1 MPAEQVNAPPEGEQ
15 WEEHVETSDLDS
27 AAVRAVDDQVIER
40 LVVPEWRGAVYVRNL
55 AGRERDAFEDASIT
69 GRGKDRRLNLRNIR
83 ARLVVMATCD
93 AQGKPLFAERDI
105 GWLGEKSAAAL
116 DRIFDVA
123 QRLSRISDDDVEE
136 LAKNSENAPSDDFGS
151 S

>member
-1 MPAEQVNAPPEGEQ
+1 MPANQVAPPADGEEFEDQ
-15 WEEHVETSDLDS
+15 IDTPDLD
-27 AAVRAVDDQVIER
+27 AATVRAIDDQVIER
-40 LVVPEWRGAVYVRNL
+40 LFVPEWKGCVYVRNL
-55 AGRERDAFEDASIT
+55 SGRERDAFEDASIT

-83 ARLVVMATCD
+83 ARLVVMATCNAD
-93 AQGKPLFAERDI
+93 GKALFQEKDI
-105 GWLGEKSAAAL
+105 GWLGEKNAAPL

-136 LAKNSENAPSDDFGS
+136 LAKNSESDPSDDFGS